1 MFHSTC
7 DAPGDKV
14 AGDFAQAMS
23 GAPFQAIGQIQT
35 TSGSVTVTSASGAVV
50 QANCGDFVCQH
61 DTIETGA
68 DGNIGIIFNDG
79 TAFNLSSNGRMVL
92 SEFVYDP
99 NGKSNSTLFSLS
111 KGTFT
116 FIPGKAAGASG
127 LRIDTPVGR
136 IRGSA
141 REGGIGILT
150 LAGLTFSV
158 LDQIQAASQ
167 APHGFLDD
175 GAVTVANQSASRS
188 HAFLDDDRLTY
199 KHLPHGGYEI
209 TMRDGRVIMHDDPG
223 ETIQIDPSGT
233 VTRIPNSSTRMA
245 DLQNFQ
251 QAALSTLSQA
261 PQGAAPGGSSTDTF
275 NAPLDLVPINF
286 TRPENRAVQ
295 NQVTVTVNI
304 APTTS
309 GVVEVVQ
316 LQPPPTP
323 PTPPTPP
330 PVLTADEGL
339 HPITEVLNTT
349 GSTKLDIAPSAT
361 LTFTDLNLSALSAS
375 LASITWSGGGT
386 LPSGLSAVLA
396 SALSVAGDTAG
407 TSGSITATFGAPDK
421 DFDFLAANETL
432 TVVYTVTVTD
442 TNGVNVAQPVTIT
455 ITGSN
460 DPPFLAADASNSHT
474 VVEGL
479 ATTRTLT
486 FTDVDLTDHHAVSTS
501 VTSATWSGGA
511 TLPSGLAAVLADALS
526 TATTDSTGSGSGS
539 IALTFSAAE
548 TAFDFLAAGQT
559 LTVIYNVTVTDDGGV
574 SSTQPV
580 TITIIGTND
589 TPVITSTAQTGAVT
603 EHTNVDNSGNLN
615 IGGIITFTDVDL
627 TDKHTVTFTAGD
639 NNYLGTFT
647 PTLTHDATGGSTGTV
662 GWSFSVS
669 DKAIEFLATGQTL
682 TQTYTVQVADNNG
695 GFTTQDVTITI
706 TGTNEAPVM
715 AADVSGPHT
724 ITELAG
730 KTGDTADLD
739 TTSGTL
745 TFTDVDLADTHQ
757 ASASAPTFAWSAGT
771 LTAAQEAALAAASTL
786 ALSEIDSTGSGV
798 GSIAFSYSAADKTF
812 DFLAAGQTLT
822 VTYNVTVTD
831 NIGVSSTT
839 PVTITVTGNDDA
851 PVAFND
857 AGSAIEAGGINN
869 GTPGTNATGNVLTT
883 TPTSTTPHASL
894 AVSAI
899 RTGADGGSG
908 TAGTVG
914 AALTGAHGTLTL
926 NADGSY
932 TYVVNNSDAAVQA
945 LNTGDTLT
953 DTFTYTVND
962 PGGLTDT
969 AQLTVTINGADDAP
983 VAC

>member
-1 MFHSTC
+1 VFHSTC
-7 DAPGDKV
+7 DTRGDKV
-14 AGDFAQAMS
+14 AGDFAQARS
-23 GAPFQAIGQIQT
+23 SAPFQAIGQIQT
-35 TSGSVTVTSASGAVV
+35 TNGSVTVTSASGAVV

-68 DGNIGIIFNDG
+68 DGNVGIIFNDG
-79 TAFNLSSNGRMVL
+79 TAFNLSANARMVL
-92 SEFVYDP
+92 NEFVYDP

-116 FIPGKAAGASG
+116 FIPGKAAAASG

-136 IRGSA
+136 IRGTT

-158 LDQIQAASQ
+158 MDQIQAASQ
-167 APHGFLDD
+167 SPHGFLDD
-175 GAVTVANQSASRS
+175 GAVTVGSQAASRS
-188 HAFLDDDRLTY
+188 HGFLDDDRLTY

-233 VTRIPNSSTRMA
+233 VTRIPNSGSRMA

-251 QAALSTLSQA
+251 QAALSTLSQG

-275 NAPLDLVPINF
+275 NAPLDLLPINF

-295 NQVTVTVNI
+295 NQVTVNI

-309 GVVEVVQ
+309 GFVEVVQ
-316 LQPPPTP
+316 LQTPQTPQTP
-323 PTPPTPP
+323 PTPLPE
-330 PVLTADEGL
+330 LTADAGL
-339 HPITEVLNTT
+339 HPLTEVLNTT
-349 GSTKLDIAPSAT
+349 GSTKLDIAPTAT
-361 LTFTDLNLSALSAS
+361 LTFTDLTLSALSAS
-375 LASITWSGGGT
+375 LASITWSGGAT

-396 SALSVAGDTAG
+396 DALSVAADTAG

-442 TNGVNVAQPVTIT
+442 TNGVSVAQPVTIT

-474 VVEGL
+474 VVQGL

-511 TLPSGLAAVLADALS
+511 TLPSGLAAVLTDALS
-526 TATTDSTGSGSGS
+526 TAMTDSTGSGSGS

-559 LTVIYNVTVTDDGGV
+559 LTVIYNVTVTDEGGV

-603 EHTNVDNSGNLN
+603 EHTNVDNSGNLSA
-615 IGGIITFTDVDL
+615 GGIITFTDVDL
-627 TDKHTVTFTAGD
+627 TDKHTVTFTAGA

-662 GWSFSVS
+662 GWTFSVS
-669 DKAIEFLATGQTL
+669 DKSIEFLAAGQIL

-706 TGTNEAPVM
+706 HGTNEVPVIGGGCLW
-715 AADVSGPHT
+715 AADDHRT
-724 ITELAG
+724 R
-730 KTGDTADLD
+730 
-739 TTSGTL
+739 
-745 TFTDVDLADTHQ
+745 
-757 ASASAPTFAWSAGT
+757 
-771 LTAAQEAALAAASTL
+771 
-786 ALSEIDSTGSGV
+786 
-798 GSIAFSYSAADKTF
+798 
-812 DFLAAGQTLT
+812 GQ
-822 VTYNVTVTD
+822 D
-831 NIGVSSTT
+831 RR
-839 PVTITVTGNDDA
+839 
-851 PVAFND
+851 
-857 AGSAIEAGGINN
+857 
-869 GTPGTNATGNVLTT
+869 
-883 TPTSTTPHASL
+883 H
-894 AVSAI
+894 
-899 RTGADGGSG
+899 
-908 TAGTVG
+908 
-914 AALTGAHGTLTL
+914 
-926 NADGSY
+926 
-932 TYVVNNSDAAVQA
+932 
-945 LNTGDTLT
+945 
-953 DTFTYTVND
+953 
-962 PGGLTDT
+962 
-969 AQLTVTINGADDAP
+969 
-983 VAC
+983 C

>member
-1 MFHSTC
+1 MFHRTC
-7 DAPGDKV
+7 DTRGDKV
-14 AGDFAQAMS
+14 AGDVAQAMS
-23 GAPFQAIGQIQT
+23 SAPFQAIGHIQT
-35 TSGSVTVTSASGAVV
+35 TNGSVTVTSASGAVV

-68 DGNIGIIFNDG
+68 DGNVGIIFNDG
-79 TAFNLSSNGRMVL
+79 TAFNLSANARMVL
-92 SEFVYDP
+92 NEFVYDP
-99 NGKSNSTLFSLS
+99 KRKSKALFSFS

-136 IRGSA
+136 IRGTT

-158 LDQIQAASQ
+158 MDEIQAASQ
-167 APHGFLDD
+167 SPHGFLDD
-175 GAVTVANQSASRS
+175 GAVTVGSQAASRS
-188 HAFLDDDRLTY
+188 HGFLDDDRLTY

-233 VTRIPNSSTRMA
+233 VTRIPNSSSRMA

-251 QAALSTLSQA
+251 QAALSTLSQG

-275 NAPLDLVPINF
+275 NAPLELLPINF

-295 NQVTVTVNI
+295 NQVTVNI

-316 LQPPPTP
+316 LQPPQTQPP
-323 PTPPTPP
+323 PTPLPE
-330 PVLTADEGL
+330 LTADEGL

-349 GSTKLDIAPSAT
+349 GSTTLDIAPAVT
-361 LTFTDLNLSALSAS
+361 LTFTELNLSALSAS
-375 LASITWSGGGT
+375 LASITWSGGAT

-396 SALSVAGDTAG
+396 GALSVAANSAG

-432 TVVYTVTVTD
+432 TVVYNVTATD
-442 TNGVNVAQPVTIT
+442 TNGGSVSQPVMIT

-460 DPPFLAADASNSHT
+460 DPPVLAADASNSHT
-474 VVEGL
+474 VGEGL

-501 VTSATWSGGA
+501 VTSATWSGGS
-511 TLPSGLAAVLADALS
+511 TLPSGLTAVLADALS
-526 TATTDSTGSGSGS
+526 TTTTDSTGSGSGS
-539 IALTFSAAE
+539 VALTFNAAD

-559 LTVIYNVTVTDDGGV
+559 LTVIYNVTVTDEGGV

-627 TDKHTVTFTAGD
+627 TDKHTVTFTTGG
-639 NNYLGTFT
+639 NNYLGTFA

-662 GWSFSVS
+662 GWTFSIS

-695 GFTTQDVTITI
+695 GFTTQDVT
-706 TGTNEAPVM
+706 
-715 AADVSGPHT
+715 
-724 ITELAG
+724 
-730 KTGDTADLD
+730 
-739 TTSGTL
+739 
-745 TFTDVDLADTHQ
+745 
-757 ASASAPTFAWSAGT
+757 
-771 LTAAQEAALAAASTL
+771 
-786 ALSEIDSTGSGV
+786 
-798 GSIAFSYSAADKTF
+798 
-812 DFLAAGQTLT
+812 
-822 VTYNVTVTD
+822 
-831 NIGVSSTT
+831 
-839 PVTITVTGNDDA
+839 VTITRHQRRAGDRRRAHRRGDRGRRRRRRQHLPPAARSPSPTSIRASPTSPPRPA
-851 PVAFND
+851 PPA
-857 AGSAIEAGGINN
+857 ATATAPSPSPP
-869 GTPGTNATGNVLTT
+869 TATGPTPPTT
-883 TPTSTTPHASL
+883 ARPRSSSSAPASRSPTASPPSPPTAPPASSSPSPST
-894 AVSAI
+894 
-899 RTGADGGSG
+899 
-908 TAGTVG
+908 
-914 AALTGAHGTLTL
+914 
-926 NADGSY
+926 
-932 TYVVNNSDAAVQA
+932 
-945 LNTGDTLT
+945 
-953 DTFTYTVND
+953 
-962 PGGLTDT
+962 
-969 AQLTVTINGADDAP
+969 AP
-983 VAC
+983 TTCR